1 MQMPRRPQLEL
12 QCGQAQHSY
21 SPRWAQCPWRTGDV
35 KNGEVWNFIL
45 LRKLFRILER
55 QEVAGAVPTDNSGM
69 PKGRSWPCE
78 SKVDVF
84 DTLFII
90 VRRKQVPCGSSA
102 RFDVSVTWIAS
113 SCFNTRFERA
123 NGLCTLV
130 CFLALSAC
138 SELNSG
144 SMSSSAETSPRQGAL
159 STTGKD
165 SQGTRCHP
173 LPVNHYNDYNISS
186 RYYPDYLRF
195 CVGILSVQDC
205 LEVNHNIWSYVPA
218 SGKPWQT
225 CYQDDPEGGETSGFE
240 WLRFSFSS
248 FPFTFYLHL
257 DPGQMQDRF
266 AANLNRLIVEPTKRY
281 RITGTDSAV
290 RLKWGVIS
298 SAENLVFYLEASEN
312 QTRWLAPRF

>member
-1 MQMPRRPQLEL
+1 MSQKVEETRSSVVWS
-12 QCGQAQHSY
+12 QCHHFIIFKLFHYSESSISHLCMFFHIFLSISSY
-21 SPRWAQCPWRTGDV
+21 SLSWLVVWGACRCREGHSSSCSAVRLSIHTLLAEHNVHGGLEMW
-35 KNGEVWNFIL
+35 KNGEVWNFIF

-84 DTLFII
+84 DTLCIS

-113 SCFNTRFERA
+113 SCFNTRFEWA

-144 SMSSSAETSPRQGAL
+144 SMSSSAETSPRHWAL

-165 SQGTRCHP
+165 S
-173 LPVNHYNDYNISS
+173 
-186 RYYPDYLRF
+186 
-195 CVGILSVQDC
+195 
-205 LEVNHNIWSYVPA
+205 
-218 SGKPWQT
+218 
-225 CYQDDPEGGETSGFE
+225 
-240 WLRFSFSS
+240 
-248 FPFTFYLHL
+248 
-257 DPGQMQDRF
+257 
-266 AANLNRLIVEPTKRY
+266 
-281 RITGTDSAV
+281 
-290 RLKWGVIS
+290 
-298 SAENLVFYLEASEN
+298 
-312 QTRWLAPRF
+312 